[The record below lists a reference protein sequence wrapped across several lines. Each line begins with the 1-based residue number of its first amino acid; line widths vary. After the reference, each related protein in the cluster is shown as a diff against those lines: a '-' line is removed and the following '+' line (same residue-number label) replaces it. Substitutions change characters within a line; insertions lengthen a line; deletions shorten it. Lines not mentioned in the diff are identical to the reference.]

1 MPKSWKPGNMRFN
14 IFNYLNIY
22 IYIYLFTYLFIYL
35 FIFQKNLNTFPIDT
49 ETLSYTVLE
58 LLFYLSY
65 HISVPSYLAVARANV
80 SFFTTTGPQN
90 GDGFCDLRPSKKGK
104 TRKNMMMDNENLSEK
119 HNDNDKH
126 RILLFQTH

>member
-22 IYIYLFTYLFIYL
+22 IYYLFTYLFIYL

-90 GDGFCDLRPSKKGK
+90 GDGFCDL
-104 TRKNMMMDNENLSEK
+104 
-119 HNDNDKH
+119 
-126 RILLFQTH
+126 